1 MERYPEVVGDLGQHL
16 LHGKV
21 ALLRSPLLDVPKN
34 LRGAAARALRPSLAW
49 DQPAE
54 PFAVVGFGQVVEG
67 GATDAEAIGR
77 LAHWEGI
84 RAVPAKH
91 LVADL
96 QEVAGVEEGVGAEE
110 VVANLLRVRVEHA
123 AAAQVLFF
131 RVGALGCSQR
141 LSPGKRRVGW

>member
-1 MERYPEVVGDLGQHL
+1 MERDPEVVGDLGQDL

-21 ALLRSPLLDVPKN
+21 GLLRPPLLDVPDN
-34 LRGAAARALRPSLAW
+34 LGGAAARAFGPSLAR
-49 DQPAE
+49 DEPAE
-54 PFAVVGFGQVVEG
+54 PLAVVGFGEVVEG

-77 LAHWEGI
+77 LAHREGI
-84 RAVPAKH
+84 RAVSAEH

-131 RVGALGCSQR
+131 RIGALGCSQR
-141 LSPGKRRVGW
+141 QSPGKRRGG